1 MALALDPR
9 YIIEIRPNRGSVM
22 QFSSAPTGNVS
33 HDVYRRRRVVAG
45 LAVLAV
51 VVAVCLGIRTLA
63 SRGDGTASLPAVTPQ
78 SLSIDNAAI
87 NPVSLDLSL
96 AYVQGTDFYIV
107 QQGDTMWS
115 IASSLTDGNLRNY
128 VDELV
133 DLNGGASVD
142 IGQRL
147 VLPTE

>member
-1 MALALDPR
+1 
-9 YIIEIRPNRGSVM
+9 
-22 QFSSAPTGNVS
+22 
-33 HDVYRRRRVVAG
+33 
-45 LAVLAV
+45 
-51 VVAVCLGIRTLA
+51 
-63 SRGDGTASLPAVTPQ
+63 
-78 SLSIDNAAI
+78 
-87 NPVSLDLSL
+87 
-96 AYVQGTDFYIV
+96 V
-107 QQGDTMWS
+107 QQGDTLWS

>member
-1 MALALDPR
+1 
-9 YIIEIRPNRGSVM
+9 M

-33 HDVYRRRRVVAG
+33 HDVYFRRRVVAG

-78 SLSIDNAAI
+78 SLSIDNAALD
-87 NPVSLDLSL
+87 PVSLDLSL

-107 QQGDTMWS
+107 QQGDTLWS

>member
-9 YIIEIRPNRGSVM
+9 YIIEIRPTRRASV
-22 QFSSAPTGNVS
+22 QFSSVPTCAVS
-33 HDVYRRRRVVAG
+33 HNVYFRRRVLAG

-78 SLSIDNAAI
+78 SLSAHNIVDNQA
-87 NPVSLDLSL
+87 SLDLSL
-96 AYVQGTDFYIV
+96 AYVQGSDFYIV
-107 QQGDTMWS
+107 QQGDTLWS

-147 VLPTE
+147 VLPSE

>member
-9 YIIEIRPNRGSVM
+9 YIIEIRPNRGAAM
-22 QFSSAPTGNVS
+22 QFSSAPTGSVS
-33 HDVYRRRRVVAG
+33 HDVYLRRRVVAG
-45 LAVLAV
+45 LALLAV

-107 QQGDTMWS
+107 QQGDTLWS

-147 VLPTE
+147 VLPTK

>member
-9 YIIEIRPNRGSVM
+9 YIIEIRPNRGSAM
-22 QFSSAPTGNVS
+22 QFSSAPAGNVS
-33 HDVYRRRRVVAG
+33 HDVYLRRRVVAG

-78 SLSIDNAAI
+78 SLSVDNAALD
-87 NPVSLDLSL
+87 PVSLDLSL
-96 AYVQGTDFYIV
+96 AYVQGTDFYTV
-107 QQGDTMWS
+107 QQGDTLWS

-133 DLNGGASVD
+133 DLNGGASID

-147 VLPTE
+147 VLPIK

>member
-9 YIIEIRPNRGSVM
+9 YIIEIRPTRGSAM
-22 QFSSAPTGNVS
+22 QFSAAPTRNVS
-33 HDVYRRRRVVAG
+33 RDVYLRRRIVAG
-45 LAVLAV
+45 LVALSV

-63 SRGDGTASLPAVTPQ
+63 SRGDGAASLPAVTPQ
-78 SLSIDNAAI
+78 TLSIDNAAI
-87 NPVSLDLSL
+87 NPISPDLSL
-96 AYVQGTDFYIV
+96 AYVRGTDFYIV
-107 QQGDTMWS
+107 QQGDTLWS

-133 DLNGGASVD
+133 NLNGGASVD

-147 VLPTE
+147 VLPTK

>member
-1 MALALDPR
+1 M
-9 YIIEIRPNRGSVM
+9 
-22 QFSSAPTGNVS
+22 S
-33 HDVYRRRRVVAG
+33 HDVYLRRRVVAG

-107 QQGDTMWS
+107 QQGDTLWS

>member
-1 MALALDPR
+1 
-9 YIIEIRPNRGSVM
+9 
-22 QFSSAPTGNVS
+22 
-33 HDVYRRRRVVAG
+33 
-45 LAVLAV
+45 
-51 VVAVCLGIRTLA
+51 
-63 SRGDGTASLPAVTPQ
+63 ASLPAVTPQ
-78 SLSIDNAAI
+78 SLSVDNAALD
-87 NPVSLDLSL
+87 PVSLDLSL

-107 QQGDTMWS
+107 QQGDTLWS

>member
-9 YIIEIRPNRGSVM
+9 YIIEIRPNRGSAM
-22 QFSSAPTGNVS
+22 QFSSAPTGNGS
-33 HDVYRRRRVVAG
+33 HDVYFRRRVVAG

-78 SLSIDNAAI
+78 SLSVDNAALD
-87 NPVSLDLSL
+87 PVSLDLSL

-107 QQGDTMWS
+107 QQGDTLWS

>member
-1 MALALDPR
+1 M
-9 YIIEIRPNRGSVM
+9 
-22 QFSSAPTGNVS
+22 
-33 HDVYRRRRVVAG
+33 
-45 LAVLAV
+45 
-51 VVAVCLGIRTLA
+51 
-63 SRGDGTASLPAVTPQ
+63 TPQ

-107 QQGDTMWS
+107 QQGDTLWS

-133 DLNGGASVD
+133 DLNGGASID

-147 VLPTE
+147 VLPAK

>member
-9 YIIEIRPNRGSVM
+9 YIIEIRPNRGSAM

-33 HDVYRRRRVVAG
+33 HDVYLRRRVVAA

-78 SLSIDNAAI
+78 SLSVDNAALD
-87 NPVSLDLSL
+87 PVSLDLSL

-107 QQGDTMWS
+107 QQGDTLWS

-133 DLNGGASVD
+133 DLNGGASID

-147 VLPTE
+147 VLPIK